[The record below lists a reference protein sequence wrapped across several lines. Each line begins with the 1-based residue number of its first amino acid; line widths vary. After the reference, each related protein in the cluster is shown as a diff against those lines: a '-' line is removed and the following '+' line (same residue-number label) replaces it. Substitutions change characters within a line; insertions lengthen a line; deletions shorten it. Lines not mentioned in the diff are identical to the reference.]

1 MAATAL
7 PSQALK
13 TMWKSAY
20 RNKGTG
26 NHNKGTGNHNKGTDN
41 HNKGTDN
48 KVGELSVVYTGDF
61 NSTADRHLGAAAID
75 SLRPDLLI
83 TETT

>member
-1 MAATAL
+1 VRWCLRWRRLLRGMAATAL

-48 KVGELSVVYTGDF
+48 HNKGTD
-61 NSTADRHLGAAAID
+61 NT
-75 SLRPDLLI
+75 
-83 TETT
+83 

>member
-1 MAATAL
+1 
-7 PSQALK
+7 
-13 TMWKSAY
+13 
-20 RNKGTG
+20 
-26 NHNKGTGNHNKGTDN
+26 
-41 HNKGTDN
+41 
-48 KVGELSVVYTGDF
+48 VGELSVVYTGDF